1 MESPQQELAEKH
13 FTKLL
18 GSQTI
23 TNTVLNMAMAID
35 LIDKQNVEFA
45 KATFS
50 SKVVKALKNV
60 GAKNEANFCS
70 LVFNW

>member
-1 MESPQQELAEKH
+1 
-13 FTKLL
+13 
-18 GSQTI
+18 
-23 TNTVLNMAMAID
+23 MAID

-50 SKVVKALKNV
+50 SKVVKALENV

-70 LVFNW
+70 LVFNWYIAEDEPGIIVDT